1 MFVTNVVLANHILD
15 RGFFHTLK
23 EATYHA
29 NQQTKEKIWKLSNGS
44 VFFGDVEVRVY
55 NTDDYKNEHFLS
67 FIDSCWNC
75 PHVMRSTCRQDSIG
89 NMSDVV
95 YCMVFFQPTGL
106 HPRKRTLHEGWKEE
120 RLPPRALE
128 APHDYVGWFKFEEL
142 PVRVW
147 DWDRFDPR
155 IHS

>member
-55 NTDDYKNEHFLS
+55 NTDDYKNEYFLS
-67 FIDSCWNC
+67 FVDSC
-75 PHVMRSTCRQDSIG
+75 
-89 NMSDVV
+89 
-95 YCMVFFQPTGL
+95 
-106 HPRKRTLHEGWKEE
+106 
-120 RLPPRALE
+120 
-128 APHDYVGWFKFEEL
+128 
-142 PVRVW
+142 
-147 DWDRFDPR
+147 
-155 IHS
+155 

>member
-29 NQQTKEKIWKLSNGS
+29 NQQTKEKIWKLPNGS

-67 FIDSCWNC
+67 FVDSCWNRT
-75 PHVMRSTCRQDSIG
+75 HVMWPTCRQDSVRDLS
-89 NMSDVV
+89 NAV
-95 YCMVFFQPTGL
+95 YCLVFFKSTRVR
-106 HPRKRTLHEGWKEE
+106 PRKRTFYQRWKEE
-120 RLPPRALE
+120 RVPPRTLE
-128 APHDYVGWFKFEEL
+128 APHDYVGWFESEEL
-142 PVRVW
+142 PVCMW
-147 DWDRFDPR
+147 DWDRFDSR
-155 IHS
+155 VHT

>member
-29 NQQTKEKIWKLSNGS
+29 NQQTKEKIWKLPNGS

-67 FIDSCWNC
+67 FFDSCWNC
-75 PHVMRSTCRQDSIG
+75 PHVMRPTCRQDSIG
-89 NMSDVV
+89 DLSDVV
-95 YCMVFFQPTGL
+95 HCVVLFEPTRV
-106 HPRKRTLHEGWKEE
+106 HRRKRSVHQGWKAE
-120 RLPPRALE
+120 RVSPRTLE
-128 APHDYVGWFKFEEL
+128 TSHDDVGGFESQKL
-142 PVRVW
+142 YLRVW

-155 IHS
+155 VHS

>member
-29 NQQTKEKIWKLSNGS
+29 NQQTKEKIWKLPNGS

-55 NTDDYKNEHFLS
+55 NTDDYKNEYFLS
-67 FIDSCWNC
+67 FTDSCWNRRNVLW
-75 PHVMRSTCRQDSIG
+75 PTCRQDSIG
-89 NMSDVV
+89 NLPDALYSLVLFEWGGL
-95 YCMVFFQPTGL
+95 CMWTCTTNQ
-106 HPRKRTLHEGWKEE
+106 RWEAE
-120 RLPPRALE
+120 RVSFRAPE
-128 APHDYVGWFKFEEL
+128 ASHDNVGWFEFEEL
-142 PVRVW
+142 PIRLR
-147 DWDRFDPR
+147 DWNRLDTR